1 MPFRPDLLIPEVVWG
16 GMGPLAQAAAA
27 AAGSQRALL
36 SRIPLLLELKESL
49 PAGKAASLGVT
60 VLHEVGG
67 DISMGLLPLPK
78 LDSAVQT
85 PPNCESL
92 RM

>member
-27 AAGSQRALL
+27 AAGSQRVLL

-49 PAGKAASLGVT
+49 PASKAASLGVT

-67 DISMGLLPLPK
+67 DVSMGLLPLARLDDSLQEPPK
-78 LDSAVQT
+78 S
-85 PPNCESL
+85 E
-92 RM
+92 

>member
-1 MPFRPDLLIPEVVWG
+1 MSFRPDLLIPEDVWG

-36 SRIPLLLELKESL
+36 SRIPLLLELNESL

-60 VLHEVGG
+60 VLHEVDG
-67 DISMGLLPLPK
+67 DISMGLLPLPR
-78 LDSAVQT
+78 LDDSLQE
-85 PPNCESL
+85 PPKSE
-92 RM
+92 